1 MNDSFP
7 KTNNYLLSPKR
18 LHITTI
24 EVTAGVGAGMG
35 NKAAQDWET
44 ILSQGQ
50 GKNFGNC
57 DELSWQLVRT
67 IVAIGAIYRDSC
79 HET

>member
-1 MNDSFP
+1 MDTSRRRD
-7 KTNNYLLSPKR
+7 YSLYSLKR

-50 GKNFGNC
+50 GKNFGNWC
-57 DELSWQLVRT
+57 ELSWQLART
-67 IVAIGAIYRDSC
+67 IMAIGANYRDSC